1 MVMLSPAIDA
11 RYFDVE
17 PQRGKLLS
25 ISEVCALIGVSRS
38 MIYKCMRERDCPFPA
53 PLKIGALSRWRLDDI
68 VEWACDLKS
77 RQHSSARPSR
87 H

>member
-1 MVMLSPAIDA
+1 MVMLSQSLDE
-11 RYFDVE
+11 RYFDIE

-25 ISEVCALIGVSRS
+25 INDLCSLLGVSRS
-38 MIYKCMRERDCPFPA
+38 MIYKCMKGGEPPLPP

-68 VEWACDLKS
+68 VEWSGELKAC
-77 RQHSSARPSR
+77 QQEQTAR